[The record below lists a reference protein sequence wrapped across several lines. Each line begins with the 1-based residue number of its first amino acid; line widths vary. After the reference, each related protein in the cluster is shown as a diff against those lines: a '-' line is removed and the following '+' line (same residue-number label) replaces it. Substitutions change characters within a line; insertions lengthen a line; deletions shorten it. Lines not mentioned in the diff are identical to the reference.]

1 MTGQNTVRD
10 WARLF
15 YYFGQNTISLIGV
28 ILTTASATTLI
39 AFWIYDFLLPGPSH
53 RYVGILIIL
62 MLPGLFLLGL
72 LLTPL
77 GIFLRRR
84 KLRDAGEL
92 PDVYSRAFWPGG
104 TLL

>member
-1 MTGQNTVRD
+1 MSAQTTVRG
-10 WARLF
+10 WSRLLYDF
-15 YYFGQNTISLIGV
+15 IQNTIGFIGV
-28 ILTTASATTLI
+28 VLSTASAITLI